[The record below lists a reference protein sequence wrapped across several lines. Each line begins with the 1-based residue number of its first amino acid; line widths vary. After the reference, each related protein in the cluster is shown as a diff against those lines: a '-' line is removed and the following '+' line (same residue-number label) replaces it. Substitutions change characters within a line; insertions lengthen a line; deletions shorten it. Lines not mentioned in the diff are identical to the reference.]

1 MARSDSFPLP
11 VYYWDSTLGYAEAAQ
26 RQEAWVEQGKE
37 ALIFCEHP
45 LTVTLGTG
53 ANGSDLTFPPRYYER
68 LGVAVHR
75 SPRGGKATVH
85 GPGQLVCY
93 PILNL
98 RERNITI
105 HAYLRF
111 LEEIMLS
118 MCTAYGVD
126 ARRIDGKA
134 GAWVGEKKIGFIGVR
149 VRRGIAFHGCSINVT
164 SQQESFRLIVPC
176 GMPNLQ
182 VTSLQECSQSAVSVW
197 EAADIMTDIFFSKL
211 PEPEL
216 TARSMSTQP

>member
-1 MARSDSFPLP
+1 MALDDSNSLP
-11 VYYWDSTLGYAEAAQ
+11 VFHWDSTIPYIETAQ
-26 RQEAWVEQGKE
+26 RQEAWVEEGRE

-53 ANGSDLTFPPRYYER
+53 ANGSDLAFPTIYYER
-68 LGVAVHR
+68 MGIAVHR
-75 SPRGGKATVH
+75 SLRGGKATVH

-111 LEEIMLS
+111 LENLMLS
-118 MCTAYGVD
+118 LGAAFGVN

-134 GAWVGEKKIGFIGVR
+134 GAWVGEAKIGFIGVR
-149 VRRGIAFHGCSINVT
+149 VRRGFAFHGCSFNIT
-164 SQQESFRLIVPC
+164 PQHEAFHLIIPC

-182 VTSLQECSQSAVSVW
+182 ITSLQECIQNPVSVW
-197 EAADIMTDIFFSKL
+197 KAADIMKAQFFSQL
-211 PEPEL
+211 SEFN
-216 TARSMSTQP
+216 SYGIQ